1 MSIMDSMRLILI
13 TILAVSSLSCLHARA
28 GDPPDLIRSGV
39 SSDEAMAHL
48 RSGAILIENI
58 DTSESGGSVRVQ
70 ALVNGDM
77 NRLWFFLASC
87 DSAFYYVEGLKK
99 CEVRSVEHTDIAD
112 ITQLAQSV
120 KKSWIIPRMDYVIE
134 VRRQPM
140 TRVDFELVEGD
151 LKAMRGG
158 WRFLP
163 LEGEEQ
169 FLITHEIR
177 VRPSFPVPRWLIR
190 RSMRKD
196 LPDMLACLRGLVDGS
211 VQVDRLEDLERC
223 PNKKWKKNLP

>member
-1 MSIMDSMRLILI
+1 MHRILI
-13 TILAVSSLSCLHARA
+13 TILAGSCLFCFQLMAEE
-28 GDPPDLIRSGV
+28 PPDLISSGV
-39 SSDEAMAHL
+39 SSAEAMAHL
-48 RSGAILIENI
+48 RTGAILIENAN
-58 DTSESGGSVRVQ
+58 TSESGGSVRVQ

-87 DSAFYYVEGLKK
+87 ESAYYYVEGLKR
-99 CEVRSVEHTDIAD
+99 CEVQSVEHTDIAD

-120 KKSWIIPRMDYVIE
+120 KKSWIIPRMDYLIE

-158 WRFLP
+158 WRFQP
-163 LEGEEQ
+163 LEDEDR
-169 FLITHEIR
+169 FIITHEIR

-196 LPDMLACLRGLVDGS
+196 LPDMLACLRGLVEGS
-211 VQVDRLEDLERC
+211 VQVDRMEDLGRC
-223 PNKKWKKNLP
+223 PNRKWKDMLP

>member
-1 MSIMDSMRLILI
+1 MDSMHRILI
-13 TILAVSSLSCLHARA
+13 TILAGSYLFCMPLQAE
-28 GDPPDLIRSGV
+28 DPPDLIESGV
-39 SSDEAMAHL
+39 SSAEAMANL
-48 RSGAILIENI
+48 RTGAILIENVN
-58 DTSESGGSVRVQ
+58 TSESGGSVRVQ

-77 NRLWFFLASC
+77 NRLWSFLASC
-87 DSAFYYVEGLKK
+87 DSLYFYVEGLKS
-99 CEVRSVEHTDIAD
+99 CEVRSVEHTDSAD
-112 ITQLAQSV
+112 TTRLAQSV
-120 KKSWIIPRMDYVIE
+120 KKSWIIPRMDYIID

-151 LKAMRGG
+151 LKAMNGG

-163 LEGEEQ
+163 LEDEDR
-169 FLITHEIR
+169 FIVTHEIR

-211 VQVDRLEDLERC
+211 IQVDRLDDLQRC
-223 PNKKWKKNLP
+223 PNKDWKKNYP